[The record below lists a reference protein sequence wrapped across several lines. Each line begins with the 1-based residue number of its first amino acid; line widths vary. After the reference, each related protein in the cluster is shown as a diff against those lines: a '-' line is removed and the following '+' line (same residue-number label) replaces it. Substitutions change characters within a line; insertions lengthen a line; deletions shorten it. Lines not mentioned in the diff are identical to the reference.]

1 MRMLVFFFLVTGA
14 FASRVKITEGP
25 SPLSV
30 PSGSPATLHCR
41 TSPPS
46 EVSWLRDGEEVGE
59 RDGIMALPDGSLFIL
74 AAMQEDAGVY
84 QCRAGHKMS
93 RGARLQ
99 VRFLETNFSPVERL
113 VTVEEGAMAILP
125 CSPPLGSPH
134 PKLAWEKDGENVNR
148 KLEGGSLMIERV
160 EREDEGV
167 YTCIASNSEGQV
179 RDEEVTLKVTSTREV
194 ILVEA
199 KEEEEEGLSLRLW
212 VVAITLAVI
221 VTLALLTI
229 TLLVCLRYR
238 RLSLVPME
246 TVEQVEG
253 STSSY
258 DSRHGLLYSYN
269 YPTNQSGKLLAVQQG
284 QAPIYKA
291 RDSRYHDPGS
301 PYHFREVF
309 SPVQYYPS
317 NPAVKEDYSR
327 PFHYVVV
334 DQGEYHAP
342 HQVVVNQRK
351 EEDQGIY
358 HTPHQVS

>member
-1 MRMLVFFFLVTGA
+1 
-14 FASRVKITEGP
+14 
-25 SPLSV
+25 
-30 PSGSPATLHCR
+30 
-41 TSPPS
+41 
-46 EVSWLRDGEEVGE
+46 
-59 RDGIMALPDGSLFIL
+59 
-74 AAMQEDAGVY
+74 
-84 QCRAGHKMS
+84 
-93 RGARLQ
+93 
-99 VRFLETNFSPVERL
+99 
-113 VTVEEGAMAILP
+113 
-125 CSPPLGSPH
+125 
-134 PKLAWEKDGENVNR
+134 
-148 KLEGGSLMIERV
+148 MIERV

-167 YTCIASNSEGQV
+167 YTCIASNSEGEV

-269 YPTNQSGKLLAVQQG
+269 FPPSQSGKLGL
-284 QAPIYKA
+284 APICKA

-301 PYHFREVF
+301 PYHFREVL
-309 SPVQYYPS
+309 SPQYYAP
-317 NPAVKEDYSR
+317 NPGVREEYSR

-334 DQGEYHAP
+334 D
-342 HQVVVNQRK
+342 HQR
-351 EEDQGIY
+351 EEVEGDY
-358 HTPHQVS
+358 DTPHHVS

>member
-1 MRMLVFFFLVTGA
+1 MNTLPLFLVIWEIWLCDG
-14 FASRVKITEGP
+14 SRVKITEGP

-46 EVSWLRDGEEVGE
+46 EVSWLRDGEQVGE

-74 AAMQEDAGVY
+74 AAMSEDAGVY
-84 QCRAGHKMS
+84 TCRAGHKKS
-93 RGARLQ
+93 RRARLQ

-113 VTVEEGAMAILP
+113 VRVEEGALADLP
-125 CSPPLGSPH
+125 CSPPKGSPMPH
-134 PKLAWEKDGENVNR
+134 LSWAKGGEKISNNGR
-148 KLEGGSLMIERV
+148 LEGGALVIEGV

-167 YTCIASNSEGQV
+167 YTCIASNSEGEV
-179 RDEEVTLKVTSTREV
+179 RDEKVTLQVTSVRET
-194 ILVEA
+194 
-199 KEEEEEGLSLRLW
+199 KQEEGLSLRLW

-269 YPTNQSGKLLAVQQG
+269 YPQPGKLVGKQSLERQPSLGSSCREGQKNYVFTREKRGSGQQMYNRG
-284 QAPIYKA
+284 SSEQHYASSPIV
-291 RDSRYHDPGS
+291 R
-301 PYHFREVF
+301 
-309 SPVQYYPS
+309 Q
-317 NPAVKEDYSR
+317 EDSR
-327 PFHYVVV
+327 PFQYVLV
-334 DQGEYHAP
+334 DRGEY
-342 HQVVVNQRK
+342 V
-351 EEDQGIY
+351 
-358 HTPHQVS
+358 TPHHQYSSS

>member
-1 MRMLVFFFLVTGA
+1 
-14 FASRVKITEGP
+14 
-25 SPLSV
+25 
-30 PSGSPATLHCR
+30 
-41 TSPPS
+41 
-46 EVSWLRDGEEVGE
+46 
-59 RDGIMALPDGSLFIL
+59 
-74 AAMQEDAGVY
+74 
-84 QCRAGHKMS
+84 
-93 RGARLQ
+93 
-99 VRFLETNFSPVERL
+99 
-113 VTVEEGAMAILP
+113 
-125 CSPPLGSPH
+125 
-134 PKLAWEKDGENVNR
+134 
-148 KLEGGSLMIERV
+148 MIERV

-167 YTCIASNSEGQV
+167 YTCIASNSEGEL
-179 RDEEVTLKVTSTREV
+179 RDKKVTLQVTSARET
-194 ILVEA
+194 
-199 KEEEEEGLSLRLW
+199 KQEEGLSLRLW

>member
-1 MRMLVFFFLVTGA
+1 VGLPRKMLVVFFLVTGA

-46 EVSWLRDGEEVGE
+46 EVSWLRDGEQVGE

-74 AAMQEDAGVY
+74 AAMPEDAGVY
-84 QCRAGHKMS
+84 TCRAGHKKS
-93 RGARLQ
+93 RRARLQ

-113 VTVEEGAMAILP
+113 VRVDEGAFASLP
-125 CSPPLGSPH
+125 CSPPRGSPMPH
-134 PKLAWEKDGENVNR
+134 LSWEKGGEKISNNGR
-148 KLEGGSLMIERV
+148 FKLEGGALMIERA

-167 YTCIASNSEGQV
+167 YTCIASNSEGEL
-179 RDEEVTLKVTSTREV
+179 RDKKVTLQVTSARET
-194 ILVEA
+194 
-199 KEEEEEGLSLRLW
+199 KQEEGLSLRLW

-269 YPTNQSGKLLAVQQG
+269 YPPSQSGKLGGKQSLERQPSLGSSCRESQNYVFTRE
-284 QAPIYKA
+284 K
-291 RDSRYHDPGS
+291 RDSQQQIYRGTEHYASS
-301 PYHFREVF
+301 PIVRQE
-309 SPVQYYPS
+309 
-317 NPAVKEDYSR
+317 YSR
-327 PFHYVVV
+327 PFQYVLV
-334 DQGEYHAP
+334 DRGEY
-342 HQVVVNQRK
+342 V
-351 EEDQGIY
+351 
-358 HTPHQVS
+358 TPHQYS

>member
-1 MRMLVFFFLVTGA
+1 MKRMIMIGVFFLVTCA

-59 RDGIMALPDGSLFIL
+59 RDGIMALNDGSLFIL
-74 AAMQEDAGVY
+74 AAMSEDAGVY
-84 QCRAGHKMS
+84 QCRAGHKLS
-93 RGARLQ
+93 RGARVQ

-125 CSPPLGSPH
+125 CDPPMGSPT
-134 PKLAWEKDGENVNR
+134 PKLVWERDGEKVKKTK
-148 KLEGGSLMIERV
+148 KLKIEGGALMIENV
-160 EREDEGV
+160 LREDEGV
-167 YTCIASNSEGQV
+167 YTCIASNSEGEV

-194 ILVEA
+194 ILLEA

-212 VVAITLAVI
+212 VVAITLSVI
-221 VTLALLTI
+221 VTLALFTI

-238 RLSLVPME
+238 RLSLVPVE

-258 DSRHGLLYSYN
+258 DSRHGLLYSNN
-269 YPTNQSGKLLAVQQG
+269 YPQPGKLAGKHGLT
-284 QAPIYKA
+284 PIYKA
-291 RDSRYHDPGS
+291 RDSTYPDPGS
-301 PYHFREVF
+301 PHHFREIF
-309 SPVQYYPS
+309 SPHQHHAP
-317 NPAVKEDYSR
+317 NPTMREEYSR

-334 DQGEYHAP
+334 EQQGEDL
-342 HQVVVNQRK
+342 R
-351 EEDQGIY
+351 EY

>member
-1 MRMLVFFFLVTGA
+1 MRLLVVFFFLVTGA

-134 PKLAWEKDGENVNR
+134 PKLVWEKDGEKVNR
-148 KLEGGSLMIERV
+148 KLDGGSLMIEKV

-269 YPTNQSGKLLAVQQG
+269 YPNNQSGKLVGKQSLERQPSLGSSCRESQNYVFTREKREGSQQQMYRG
-284 QAPIYKA
+284 TEHYASSPIV
-291 RDSRYHDPGS
+291 RQ
-301 PYHFREVF
+301 E
-309 SPVQYYPS
+309 
-317 NPAVKEDYSR
+317 YSR
-327 PFHYVVV
+327 PFQYVLV
-334 DQGEYHAP
+334 DRGEY
-342 HQVVVNQRK
+342 V
-351 EEDQGIY
+351 
-358 HTPHQVS
+358 TPHSQYS